1 MEASGRFREVLF
13 VKAGWKMFL
22 LFAAIF
28 AAASGAERL
37 LIPHVVPIGFTE
49 EPQPLWSV
57 EAAFVLRAVE
67 LMSGAVAIISLAL
80 MFAAWAREL
89 RHRRAP

>member
-1 MEASGRFREVLF
+1 
-13 VKAGWKMFL
+13 VKAVWKMFL

-28 AAASGAERL
+28 AASYGAERL

-80 MFAAWAREL
+80 MFAAWARVL